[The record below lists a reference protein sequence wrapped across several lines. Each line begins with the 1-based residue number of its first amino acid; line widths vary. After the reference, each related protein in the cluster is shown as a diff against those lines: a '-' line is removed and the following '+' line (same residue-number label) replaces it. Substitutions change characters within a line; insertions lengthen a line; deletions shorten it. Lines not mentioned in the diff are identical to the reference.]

1 MGSLKVMK
9 GVSYTEKRLEQWLKE
24 DGYVYVQPK
33 RDEVRCV
40 VTVHEDLDGAW
51 VEYTSAQGK
60 PLYNLSQFDVVW
72 LHLAKTFG
80 KTIFDTGVCVND
92 SFDTTRRVVRSST
105 VAYDLT
111 GNTVHCIYSRKP
123 SKKHPRG
130 EVYFYGFLTAKF
142 WLYDIPEMEGTDYD
156 ARMSVMMS
164 IHRRAV
170 PVICVP
176 ETWAL
181 STSERV
187 HDKYDFCVS
196 QGLEGLMLKRKC
208 HPYKHSRSTDWMKM
222 KPEEEKDGIITGFT
236 EGQGKFAGLIGS
248 ATIDFGDGSGTSVS
262 GMDDAT
268 RLGMSRNPAKYL
280 GQVARIPYMQRD
292 SQGGY
297 RHPRW
302 GGLHEDK
309 SREDVLSA
317 PNC

>member
-9 GVSYTEKRLEQWLKE
+9 GVSYTEKRLIQWLKE

-33 RDEVRCV
+33 RDEIRCV
-40 VTVHEDLDGAW
+40 VTIHEDLDGAW

-60 PLYNLSQFDVVW
+60 PLYNLSQFDGMW
-72 LHLAKTFG
+72 LALAKQQGVTV
-80 KTIFDTGVCVND
+80 FDTGISVNEN
-92 SFDTTRRVVRSST
+92 FDITRRVVRSST

-111 GNTVHCIYSRKP
+111 GGTIIHLWDKKP
-123 SKKHPRG
+123 TKKNPAG
-130 EVYFYGFLTAKF
+130 VMFYGGTLNAKF
-142 WLYDIPEMEGTDYD
+142 WLYDLPECSKAFEDRHTTMVWMASGLPH
-156 ARMSVMMS
+156 
-164 IHRRAV
+164 IG
-170 PVICVP
+170 VP
-176 ETWAL
+176 ETYL
-181 STSERV
+181 RRTVDSVES
-187 HDKYDFCVS
+187 KYGHCIDA
-196 QGLEGLMLKRKC
+196 GLEGVMIKRADFQ
-208 HPYKHSRSTDWMKM
+208 YKYGRSTDWMKM

-236 EGQGKFAGLIGS
+236 EGQGKFNGLIGS
-248 ATIDFGDGSGTSVS
+248 ATIDFGDGSSTSVS

-268 RLGMSRNPAKYL
+268 RLDMSRNPDKYI
-280 GQVARIPYMQRD
+280 GRVARIPYMQRD